1 MKFKFLKTLTL
12 ASVLTGALTISAFA
26 ASQGAA
32 TVQADLLNLRSEPHT
47 TAPVIASA
55 PQGAAVVIS
64 QRVADNWYRVVYRG
78 RLGYMSGDFLSYSET
93 LEADIG
99 RGVIVGSDVR
109 VRDAASLSSNIVG
122 IYQNGTEMQVLGVYK
137 DWYKVKAGDNIG
149 FVFSDFF
156 GLRTDLPTG
165 GNSGETPSSGIGQQL
180 VDAAMKYLDVPYV
193 WAGTSP
199 NGFDCSGFVH
209 YVYKE
214 LGYSINR
221 TAASI
226 YENGSYV
233 EKSQLQPG
241 DPVCFTN
248 SGSGS
253 SIGHVGIYIGNDQF
267 IHASSS
273 ARKVIIS
280 KLSDDYYIRNYVGA
294 RRIV

>member
-1 MKFKFLKTLTL
+1 MKLRLLKTLTL
-12 ASVLTGALTISAFA
+12 ASALTGALTLSAYA
-26 ASQGAA
+26 ASQGGASV
-32 TVQADLLNLRSEPHT
+32 TVDLLNLRRDPN
-47 TAPVIASA
+47 TAAATIATA
-55 PQGAAVVIS
+55 PQGSAVVI
-64 QRVADNWYRVVYRG
+64 ADKSLDGWYKVVYRG
-78 RLGYMSGDFLSYSET
+78 RLGYMSADYLSYSET
-93 LEADIG
+93 LDADIG

-109 VRDAASLSSNIVG
+109 LREGASTDAAILG
-122 IYQNGTEMQVLGVYK
+122 TYQNGTEMKVLGVYK
-137 DWYKVKAGDNIG
+137 DWYKVQSGDNTG

-156 GLRTDLPTG
+156 GLRTDAAA
-165 GNSGETPSSGIGQQL
+165 NTPEGDIGQKI
-180 VDAAMKYLDVPYV
+180 VDTAMQYLDVPYI

-199 NGFDCSGFVH
+199 KGFDCSGL
-209 YVYKE
+209 VYFIYNE
-214 LGYSINR
+214 FGYTINR

-233 EKSQLQPG
+233 EKAQLKPG

-273 ARKVIIS
+273 ARKVVIS
-280 KLSDDYYIRNYVGA
+280 GLSEDYYIRNYVGA